1 VQSITAAGFGQAKS
15 EWKRFWV
22 EIGARGVYY
31 RLPLSLNFSAI
42 SIQDEV
48 RDMYKLRLL
57 LKKIHTPIT
66 IMLVPHSR
74 FSSRSI
80 RIPVIAAAFFCVM
93 ALLGSIFTVS
103 LSIQAF
109 DYYRMKS
116 EYARMSKHFN
126 EMEST
131 MASLKQSESQFRKLF
146 SLGSRKEVM
155 KNLESKADATE
166 EGSIDVEALKR
177 DINSS
182 VAAVEE
188 IKSYLA
194 KEQDVFRSSPSGWPA
209 PGKISSGFGMREHPR
224 FGGRKLHTGID
235 ITMPIETPLHATA
248 DGVVSFSGRSGGSG
262 NIVVI
267 EHGHGISTVYAHNTR
282 NRVMAGKT
290 VKRGDIIAYSGSTG
304 ITTGPHLHYEVW
316 RNGQSVDPAPYLES
330 KN

>member
-1 VQSITAAGFGQAKS
+1 
-15 EWKRFWV
+15 
-22 EIGARGVYY
+22 
-31 RLPLSLNFSAI
+31 
-42 SIQDEV
+42 
-48 RDMYKLRLL
+48 MYKLRLL

-74 FSSRSI
+74 FSSRSV

-93 ALLGSIFTVS
+93 ALLGSVFTVS

-116 EYARMSKHFN
+116 EYARMSKDFN
-126 EMEST
+126 ELEST

-146 SLGSRKEVM
+146 SLGSRKEVL
-155 KNLESKADATE
+155 KNLESTTE
-166 EGSIDVEALKR
+166 EGSIDVEALKK

-182 VAAVEE
+182 MATVDE

-209 PGKISSGFGMREHPR
+209 AGKISSGFGMREHPR
-224 FGGRKLHTGID
+224 YGGRKFHTGID
-235 ITMPIETPLHATA
+235 ITMPNGTPLHATA
-248 DGVVSFSGRSGGSG
+248 DGVVSFSDRSGGSG

-267 EHGHGISTVYAHNTR
+267 EHGHGLSTVYAHNTR
-282 NRVMAGKT
+282 NRVMAGQT

-316 RNGQSVDPAPYLES
+316 RNGQSIDPAPYLES